1 MNKQQ
6 IARRFKRAL
15 ESSDENATVQ
25 QEIAQTLASMI
36 IETGGEQ
43 KQIRMLEIGCGTG
56 MLTRRYFP
64 HLSISHLYLNDI
76 VESAV
81 ETLGNKITS
90 QANSNDPI
98 IVSEHP
104 GDAEAIPFP
113 ESMDMIVA
121 GSAVQWIE
129 NKEALFEK
137 IANSLSPECYFI
149 FNTFGPDNFMEIKNL
164 TGVGLHY
171 PETSLLA
178 EMLGRYFHIEQHTRV
193 ERKQWFDSPV
203 AVLKHIRNTGVGME
217 CKIRWNKRTFHS
229 FTNNYLDRYQSEGE
243 VSLTWDILY
252 FACRKRMR

>member
-1 MNKQQ
+1 MNKEQ

-15 ESSDENATVQ
+15 ESYDENATVQ
-25 QEIAQTLASMI
+25 QEIAQTLASII
-36 IETGGEQ
+36 IETGGRE

-64 HLSISHLYLNDI
+64 HLSIKHLYLNDI

-81 ETLGNKITS
+81 ETLVNRITS
-90 QANSNDPI
+90 QTSSNNPT

-104 GDAEAIPFP
+104 GDAETIPFP

-129 NKEALFEK
+129 DKKALFEK
-137 IANSLSPECYFI
+137 IANSLSPEGYFV
-149 FNTFGPDNFMEIKNL
+149 FNTFGTDNFMEIKNL

-171 PETSLLA
+171 PETSLLT
-178 EMLGRYFHIEQHTRV
+178 EMLEKYFHIEQHTRV

-203 AVLKHIRNTGVGME
+203 EVLKHIRNTGVGME
-217 CKIRWNKRTFHS
+217 CTIRWNKRTLHS
-229 FTNNYLDRYQSEGE
+229 FTNSYLDHYQSEGE

-252 FACRKRMR
+252 FVCRKRIR